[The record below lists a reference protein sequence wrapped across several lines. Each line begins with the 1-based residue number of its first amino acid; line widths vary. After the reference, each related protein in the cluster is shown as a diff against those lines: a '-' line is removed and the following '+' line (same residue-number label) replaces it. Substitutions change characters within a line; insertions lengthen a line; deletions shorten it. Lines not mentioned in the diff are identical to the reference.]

1 MKKSPFL
8 LILLCALTASL
19 HAELVWK
26 PGNELITSSSQI
38 TATPP
43 ESSQFSVANLIR
55 PESDGVGT
63 NQYIYHTAWTGS
75 NMIGPNEDPF
85 LQFHLGEAKQ
95 HIIFSMIGSAWQA
108 TYDTPT
114 EVVIM
119 AANLPGTWTQ
129 VAHLTNMQDDFT
141 SLHARTLRVTPYRPR
156 NSIYRPEV
164 PRQEDLRQS
173 QAVGRRS
180 VALAGT
186 LPNIRS
192 L

>member
-1 MKKSPFL
+1 MKKSFL
-8 LILLCALTASL
+8 LLCLFCGLLSSMQAQ
-19 HAELVWK
+19 ELVWK
-26 PGNELITSSSQI
+26 AGEALITDASQI
-38 TATPP
+38 TGTPP
-43 ESSQFSVANLIR
+43 ENSQFTVANLIR

-63 NQYIYHTAWTGS
+63 NQYIYHTAWSGS

-141 SLHARTLRVTPYRPR
+141 SFTPERYESPH
-156 NSIYRPEV
+156 I
-164 PRQEDLRQS
+164 DLG
-173 QAVGRRS
+173 AEYTDVKFLVKKTYANRRHFPS
-180 VALAGT
+180 YIDLDNRRG
-186 LPNIRS
+186 I
-192 L
+192 